1 MASLAVKA
9 KIRDGENVSYGL
21 VSGSWD
27 KLQVHGT
34 LRVYV
39 PLAFAKGGISY
50 GFVPQFRYGISN
62 SRFDNAMRGLT
73 ITEKDPETGKILKYE
88 WDKGHTP
95 DYTFMQ
101 RFSVSARGY
110 IMRPRAHS
118 QVYPRWGAGLEAG
131 FSMRPT
137 MHKTFIPSAYVY
149 AYGYLPGLWRT
160 QGLRLTGTYQQG
172 IPMSQEDF
180 QVGEITANTLPAG
193 FSSAAQSTL
202 GSLYPWQ
209 LNVSASYAIPV
220 FVGDIALPPVLY
232 IRNFLL
238 LPKADF
244 TLLPG
249 NDNLWSVGADITAEL
264 GKFIVPFD
272 CSMGVSVSYLGGS
285 AYNAMGQDSR
295 WSIGMIMS
303 YDF

>member
-1 MASLAVKA
+1 M
-9 KIRDGENVSYGL
+9 SYGL

-34 LRVYV
+34 LRAYV
-39 PLAFAKGGISY
+39 PLAFSKGGISY
-50 GFVPQFRYGISN
+50 GFVPQLSYGISN
-62 SRFDNAMRGLT
+62 SRFDNAMRGVT
-73 ITEKDPETGKILKYE
+73 ITEKDQNTGEILKYE
-88 WDKGHTP
+88 WDEGHRP
-95 DYTFMQ
+95 DYTLMQ
-101 RFSVSARGY
+101 RLSVSARGY

-137 MHKTFIPSAYVY
+137 IQKTFVPSAYVY
-149 AYGYLPGLWRT
+149 AYGYLPGIWRT
-160 QGLRLTGTYQQG
+160 QGLKLTGIYQHRLS
-172 IPMSQEDF
+172 MSEEEYQI
-180 QVGEITANTLPAG
+180 GEITANTLPGG
-193 FSSAAQSTL
+193 FSSAAQGKL
-202 GSLYPWQ
+202 GILYPWQ

-220 FVGDIALPPVLY
+220 FTGDIALPPVLY

-249 NDNLWSVGADITAEL
+249 NDNLWSAGADITAEL

-272 CSMGVSVSYLGGS
+272 CSLGVSISYLGGT
-285 AYNAMGQDSR
+285 AFDAVGQKDR